1 MTQSLKGI
9 KANAIVSATS
19 SITTSTN
26 VGGNLLPTG
35 NVTYDIGSS
44 NLRWKDLYLASN
56 TIYLGNT
63 TVSANSILPI
73 NLDIAPEVLTIQVA
87 APDAGDDTTWL
98 WTWEASTLPY
108 ARTTITNN
116 PQVNVPLYKQGTYTI
131 NNFAGNEM
139 FGNMTQTHDGYFKW
153 IDGYGTQNLVSWA
166 VDNGNVN
173 VTHPDINGGVST
185 SVQRYTVTVPSNI
198 TLPTLVVPT
207 ASYAVSFANAG
218 AYTIGENMAA
228 NIHHHD
234 SAANGE
240 NKNIG
245 PLYRSG
251 TYTFNLHSSIA
262 SHPFYI
268 TTDNGTG
275 FVANTY
281 VGEYTNGVTGSRN
294 NGSAGQ
300 TTLVFTVPNNAP
312 DTLYYQCGFHSSMR
326 GTITIKDLAVETN
339 INGNY
344 VIYFQHTG
352 EGHKTPIEI
361 RPIPSLVNQMCVV
374 YDASVGKFVPQDLAT
389 YVENTPSFRNKI
401 REVAGTATL
410 IAPNGVAVVPTVLV
424 VEDVSYL
431 PLINNKNGD
440 IAFDSY
446 YDTMY
451 VWDTNAWKST
461 KPNVSTFATQTF
473 VSNTIANLVNSA
485 PSTLD
490 TLNELATALGNDA
503 SFSTTLTNSL
513 ANKLNTSA
521 FTYANIAGAPT
532 LGNISTINLN
542 GNANTFF
549 RGDGTFGQVSDGGGT
564 SVTISNTAPTANTS
578 GSLWYDNVNTGEL
591 YVYDGNSWV
600 STSIVPMTNTID
612 PTLSGVNQANE
623 NANIT
628 ITITNYSNSLAYQVT
643 TTNGTTSRSNA
654 SIYWQ
659 LPSVESNTSHTLT
672 IQAVSGSGVASSIVS
687 KVVTVLNTSVVDT
700 AIIISDFGYNDLN
713 TGWVV

>member
-1 MTQSLKGI
+1 MAQSLKGI

-19 SITTSTN
+19 SITTSTS

-44 NLRWKDLYLASN
+44 TARWKDLYLSNN
-56 TIYLGNT
+56 TIFLGNT
-63 TVSANSILPI
+63 AVSANSILPI

-98 WTWEASTLPY
+98 WTWETSTLPY
-108 ARTTITNN
+108 ARTSITNS
-116 PQVNVPLYKQGTYTI
+116 PQINVPLYKQGTYTI
-131 NNFAGNEM
+131 NNFAANEM

-153 IDGYGTQNLVSWA
+153 VDGAGTQNLVSWA
-166 VDNGNVN
+166 VDNGNAN

-198 TLPTLVVPT
+198 TLPTLVAPT
-207 ASYAVSFANAG
+207 ASYNVSFVSAG
-218 AYTIGENMAA
+218 AYTIGGDAEGN
-228 NIHHHD
+228 
-234 SAANGE
+234 

-245 PLYRSG
+245 PLYRGS
-251 TYTFNLHSSIA
+251 TYTFNLASSIA
-262 SHPFYI
+262 SHPFYL

-294 NGSAGQ
+294 NGSSGQ

-312 DTLYYQCGFHSSMR
+312 DTLYYQCGVHSSMR

-344 VIYFQHTG
+344 VIYFQHTH

-431 PLINNKNGD
+431 PLINNKEGD

-446 YDTMY
+446 YDTIY
-451 VWDTNAWKST
+451 VWQGNAWRNSKATTISSLPGANITGQVGNALVAST
-461 KPNVSTFATQTF
+461 VYTSAQPNITSVGTLTGLTSNGIVNLTNTSNVSLGAIGNIKITGGSANYIMKTDGAGNLSWAAQTGGTQTYVKTYFWEGVLQENVSTKRFYIHVASTLEKITVNLGTAGQTQSTIRINRNGQVINSIVIAANTVYLVQEVSHQLALNDYLSVDVTQSSSAVNLYVTF
-473 VSNTIANLVNSA
+473 VYR
-485 PSTLD
+485 
-490 TLNELATALGNDA
+490 E
-503 SFSTTLTNSL
+503 
-513 ANKLNTSA
+513 
-521 FTYANIAGAPT
+521 
-532 LGNISTINLN
+532 
-542 GNANTFF
+542 
-549 RGDGTFGQVSDGGGT
+549 
-564 SVTISNTAPTANTS
+564 
-578 GSLWYDNVNTGEL
+578 
-591 YVYDGNSWV
+591 
-600 STSIVPMTNTID
+600 
-612 PTLSGVNQANE
+612 
-623 NANIT
+623 
-628 ITITNYSNSLAYQVT
+628 
-643 TTNGTTSRSNA
+643 
-654 SIYWQ
+654 
-659 LPSVESNTSHTLT
+659 
-672 IQAVSGSGVASSIVS
+672 
-687 KVVTVLNTSVVDT
+687 
-700 AIIISDFGYNDLN
+700 
-713 TGWVV
+713 